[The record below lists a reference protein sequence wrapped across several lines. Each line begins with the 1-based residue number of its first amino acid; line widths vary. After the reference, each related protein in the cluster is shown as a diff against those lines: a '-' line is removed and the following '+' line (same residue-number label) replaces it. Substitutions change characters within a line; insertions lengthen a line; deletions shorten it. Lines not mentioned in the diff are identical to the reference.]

1 MEWTAAGI
9 FGSSSNGL
17 FSEFILGRGDDFF
30 FVLDLDDFDVLL
42 LFDDLLLVV
51 LVLDDAFDDDVVS
64 VLVVVD
70 DCLGATVVSV
80 VDPRASF
87 AIDADAI

>member
-17 FSEFILGRGDDFF
+17 LSECILGRGDDFF

-51 LVLDDAFDDDVVS
+51 VLDDAFDDDVVS

-70 DCLGATVVSV
+70 DCLGAAVVSV
-80 VDPRASF
+80 VDPPASF
-87 AIDADAI
+87 DVDAI